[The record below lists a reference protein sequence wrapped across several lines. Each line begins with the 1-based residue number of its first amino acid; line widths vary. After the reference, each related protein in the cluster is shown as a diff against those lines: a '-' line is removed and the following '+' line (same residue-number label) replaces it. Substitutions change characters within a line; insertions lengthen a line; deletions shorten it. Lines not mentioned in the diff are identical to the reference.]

1 MSAVPV
7 PRFSWRF
14 VIELVIVALLY
25 WAGARLGLRL
35 AFTNR
40 NVTAVWP
47 PTGIA
52 LAAMFIIGKRVWP
65 GVFVGALVANIT
77 NGAGFETSLGI
88 AVGNTLAPLA
98 ATEILHRLDF
108 HATLDRVADVAAIVA
123 AGLFGMLVS
132 ATLGSTVLLL
142 TGELGDSYGSAWT
155 VWWIGDAMGVLIFA
169 PAVFTVWASWGRE
182 RMPLYQRAEA
192 ALFLVLMV
200 FASFLFVAATQPLWY
215 LVIPLAIWGALRYRQ
230 PIAALTVAAVSSVSV
245 VAVVNDLGPINNLP
259 VTTRLVT
266 LQLFNATLALTV
278 MLFTAVAAE
287 RVRAWDELQQAANE
301 LEDRVRQRS
310 EELILAQRAAAE
322 ASEREA
328 TNLRAAIERITK
340 LESIKSDFLQLASHE
355 LRGPVGVIRGYVE
368 MLSDGTFG
376 RTPASMRQAMSV
388 LDTKAEQ
395 MGRLVN
401 QMLETARLETDDPVS
416 ERRVVDL
423 SEVLR
428 TTVDAAAA
436 LAPPQHSFVIE
447 DADAPAPVYA
457 DPDQVGTILGNLL
470 DNAVKYSPRGSV
482 IRARM
487 QRSNG
492 SVAVAVSDSGIGIAE
507 EDLELLFKSFSRV
520 VTPDH
525 ANIPGTGLG
534 LYISRKLAVLNDGDL
549 TAASTAGAGSTFTL
563 TLPLVVRPSRRSRRR
578 VQVLEVD
585 DAVAES
591 PLGGKLQP
599 KNDGVR

>member
-14 VIELVIVALLY
+14 VIEVVIVALLY

-35 AFTNR
+35 AFANR

-52 LAAMFIIGKRVWP
+52 LAAMFIIGWRVWP

-98 ATEILHRLDF
+98 ATEILRRLDF
-108 HATLDRVADVAAIVA
+108 QATLDRVADVAAIVA

-132 ATLGSTVLLL
+132 ATLGSLVLLL
-142 TGELGDSYGSAWT
+142 TGELGGSYGSAWT

-169 PAVFTVWASWGRE
+169 PAVFTVWASWGHEGMR
-182 RMPLYQRAEA
+182 LYERAEA
-192 ALFLVLMV
+192 ALFLVLMA

-287 RVRAWDELQQAANE
+287 RARAWDELQQAANE

-310 EELILAQRAAAE
+310 EELMLAQRAAAE

-376 RTPASMRQAMSV
+376 RTPTSMRQAMSV

-416 ERRVVDL
+416 ERRVMDL

-436 LAPPQHSFVIE
+436 LAPPQHSFEIE
-447 DADAPAPVYA
+447 DAEAPAPVYA

-482 IRARM
+482 IRARI

-507 EDLELLFKSFSRV
+507 ADLGLLFKSFSRV

-549 TAASTAGAGSTFTL
+549 TASSSAGAGSTFTL

-591 PLGGKLQP
+591 PLSGELQT
-599 KNDGVR
+599 